1 MDWSHYSERL
11 FTEFIETDNNII
23 VQACPGAGK
32 TTNIKHIWELDNK
45 PTVYLVFNK
54 HNQLEAEGKMV
65 SKDKSAVLTLNS
77 LGHRAIMQAYG
88 KVVLETNKVYK
99 IIRDEIFPSIPRGRR
114 FNNHSEES
122 SKEKQEKI
130 NALQKAIGLLK
141 MQCDIP
147 SGNELYSFLSHY
159 DCDYYDGI
167 QEHIE
172 KVMNINDDMTNI
184 IDFNDQI
191 RFPVIHGLSMPQYHN
206 VLVDEAQDLN
216 VMQAMMIEGI
226 GKRYVLVGDKR
237 QAIYGFRGAMNDSMD
252 ILKDKFN
259 CVELPLKLT
268 YRCAKNIVEEARFVF
283 PNDIE
288 ALDTA
293 QDGVVSSCDRD
304 KQVYSS
310 QDALILCRN
319 NKPLVEYAYKLLQRN
334 IACFVRGRDIGLGL
348 IRLIDR
354 LEVSSVRHL
363 IDRLE
368 EWRCVEV
375 AKASKR
381 QNEQKIASVND
392 KADSLLIFINR
403 CSLDEEV
410 NKVKENIESLFQE
423 GKGICL
429 STVHKAKGLEAESA
443 YILEPSLMPASY
455 AQQVWQQ
462 EQERNIKYVAVTRA
476 KNALTYLI

>member
-1 MDWSHYSERL
+1 MDWSHYSQRL
-11 FTEFIETDNNII
+11 FEEFTETDINII

-32 TTNIKHIWELDNK
+32 TTNIKHIWGLDNK
-45 PTVYLVFNK
+45 STLYLVFNK
-54 HNQLEAEGKMV
+54 HSQLEAEAKMPGK
-65 SKDKSAVLTLNS
+65 DNSAVLTLNS

-88 KVVLETNKVYK
+88 KVTLDNSKVYK
-99 IIRDEIFPSIPRGRR
+99 IIREEISLSIPRHRDYAR
-114 FNNHSEES
+114 YDSDS
-122 SKEKQEKI
+122 SKERIEKI

-141 MQCDIP
+141 MQFSIP
-147 SGNELYSFLSHY
+147 SGNELYSFLSYY

-172 KVMNINDDMTNI
+172 KVMGINDNMTNV

-191 RFPVIHGLSMPQYHN
+191 RFPVIHGLSMPHYHN

-216 VMQAMMIEGI
+216 NMQTSMIERI
-226 GKRYVLVGDKR
+226 GERYIIVGDKR

-252 ILKDKFN
+252 ILKDRFD

-268 YRCAKNIVEEARFVF
+268 YRCARSIVEEARLIF
-283 PNDIE
+283 PDDIE

-293 QDGVVSSCDRD
+293 QDGTVTSFNKD
-304 KQVYSS
+304 KQDYPS

-334 IACFVRGRDIGLGL
+334 IACFVRGRDIGQGL

-354 LEVSSVRHL
+354 LECSSVRQL
-363 IDRLE
+363 IESLE
-368 EWRCVEV
+368 EWRSVEI

-381 QNEQKIASVND
+381 QNEQRVASVND

-403 CSLDEEV
+403 CSLYNRVDL
-410 NKVKENIESLFQE
+410 VKDNIELKKYIQDLRNKFPNIISSVVSQPLFETIYHTQLAE
-423 GKGICL
+423 GFL
-429 STVHKAKGLEAESA
+429 S
-443 YILEPSLMPASY
+443 
-455 AQQVWQQ
+455 
-462 EQERNIKYVAVTRA
+462 
-476 KNALTYLI
+476 